1 MLERPNDLRSCS
13 LADAFLTI
21 GGKWKPYIVWYLN
34 TAANFTMRYGELK
47 RQIPWTISHKMYAQQ
62 LHELEDDGIITR
74 HEYMEGNIRVVD
86 YTLTEA
92 GRFLVP
98 AILYLRDWRAVFGGF
113 PASTLT
119 RTQGDWEGKTITY
132 RCEASDDSSIATLIA
147 FDVART
153 REDSLADTE
162 GDAFF
167 DSEGSPNLA

>member
-1 MLERPNDLRSCS
+1 MLENPNDLRSCS

-34 TAANFTMRYGELK
+34 TAPNLTMRYGELK
-47 RQIPWTISHKMYAQQ
+47 RHIPWTISHKMYAQQ
-62 LHELEDDGIITR
+62 LHELEADGIITR
-74 HEYMEGNIRVVD
+74 CEYMEGNIRVVD

-113 PASTLT
+113 PDSTLT
-119 RTQGDWEGKTITY
+119 RTQGTWEDKAISY
-132 RCEASDDSSIATLIA
+132 RCEAGDDSGLATSIR

-153 REDSLADTE
+153 REESLVDTE
-162 GDAFF
+162 GDAFHVA
-167 DSEGSPNLA
+167 E

>member
-13 LADAFLTI
+13 LADAFMTI
-21 GGKWKPYIVWYLN
+21 GGIWKPYIVWYLN
-34 TAANFTMRYGELK
+34 TAPNNTMRYGEL
-47 RQIPWTISHKMYAQQ
+47 RRHIPWTISHKIYAQQ

-113 PASTLT
+113 PASALT
-119 RTQGDWEGKTITY
+119 RTQGSWEDETISY
-132 RCEASDDSSIATLIA
+132 HCEATDDSGIAATVT

-153 REDSLADTE
+153 REESLADSE
-162 GDAFF
+162 GDAFS
-167 DSEGSPNLA
+167 DHGTPEL

>member
-13 LADAFLTI
+13 LADAFMTI

-34 TAANFTMRYGELK
+34 TAPNNTMRYGELK
-47 RQIPWTISHKMYAQQ
+47 RHIPWTISHKMYAQQ

-113 PASTLT
+113 PASALT
-119 RTQGDWEGKTITY
+119 RTQGSWEDETISY
-132 RCEASDDSSIATLIA
+132 HCEATDDSGIAATVT

-153 REDSLADTE
+153 REESLADSE

-167 DSEGSPNLA
+167 GHGTPEL

>member
-13 LADAFLTI
+13 LADAFMTI

-34 TAANFTMRYGELK
+34 TAPNLTMRYGELK
-47 RQIPWTISHKMYAQQ
+47 RHIPWTISHKMYAQQ

-74 HEYMEGNIRVVD
+74 TEGIDGNIRVVD

-98 AILYLRDWRAVFGGF
+98 AILYLRDWSAVFGGF
-113 PASTLT
+113 APSTLT
-119 RTQGDWEGKTITY
+119 RTQGTWEDKTITY
-132 RCEASDDSSIATLIA
+132 HCDANDGSGRAAHIS

-153 REDSLADTE
+153 REESLADTE

-167 DSEGSPNLA
+167 VPEE

>member
-34 TAANFTMRYGELK
+34 TSPNLTMRYGELK
-47 RQIPWTISHKMYAQQ
+47 RHIPWEISHKMYTQQ
-62 LHELEDDGIITR
+62 LRELEGDGVITR

-113 PASTLT
+113 PDSTLT
-119 RTQGDWEGKTITY
+119 RTQGTWEDETISY
-132 RCEASDDSSIATLIA
+132 ECVAQDGSGIEAHIS

-153 REDSLADTE
+153 REASLADTE
-162 GDAFF
+162 GDAF
-167 DSEGSPNLA
+167 LVHK